1 MKKNFKFILLF
12 LSLLP
17 ITSCIFA
24 TPVNAYMPGH
34 KVMILAANGVGDT
47 YFPAKRYFEFWG
59 WKVTTAGLT
68 PSVTSCLNTNPRPVP
83 VNILISEVNNN
94 TLSQYD
100 CVFIP
105 SGGHWSLL
113 LNDAATLNL
122 ISNAYNL
129 GLIISSLCVGIRVLA
144 AADIVDG
151 VRIAYDVNSATQVF
165 AAGGITID
173 ARVVTDQRIVT
184 GTTGGGF
191 TGGGA
196 SLAPTLE
203 VCEAITSLISSQNM
217 PYSIVVIVIT
227 GAALAGLILFFKRKE
242 R

>member
-1 MKKNFKFILLF
+1 
-12 LSLLP
+12 
-17 ITSCIFA
+17 
-24 TPVNAYMPGH
+24 
-34 KVMILAANGVGDT
+34 MILSANGVGDT
-47 YFPAKRYFEFWG
+47 YFPAKKYFEFWG

-83 VNILISEVNNN
+83 VDIVISEVNNN

-105 SGGHWSLL
+105 SGGHWSALL
-113 LNDAATLNL
+113 SDPTTLTL
-122 ISNAYNL
+122 ISDAYNM
-129 GLIISSLCVGIRVLA
+129 GLIISSLCIGIRVLA
-144 AADIVDG
+144 AADIVNG
-151 VRIAYDVNSATQVF
+151 VRIAYDSNSATQVTI
-165 AAGGITID
+165 AGGITVE

-203 VCEAITSLISSQNM
+203 VCRAITTVISYQNL
-217 PYSIVVIVIT
+217 PLSIIVVIIT